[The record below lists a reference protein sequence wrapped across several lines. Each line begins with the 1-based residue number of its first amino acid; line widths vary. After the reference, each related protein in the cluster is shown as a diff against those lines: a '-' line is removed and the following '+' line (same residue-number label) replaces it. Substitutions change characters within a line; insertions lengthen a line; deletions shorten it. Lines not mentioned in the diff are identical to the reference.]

1 MTRDPEMSRICEWI
15 DIKRREEGEM
25 NEYLKLQKTLES
37 LDDQSNLLDENII
50 KLEEFINLMNHSNN
64 DPQLDAI
71 EVMNIKMME
80 YQKIVDSITL
90 KVDMNELLKLEADI
104 NSLKTVINEK
114 ENLLEAYNGLKPNL
128 HDAKIQVEQVAVI
141 YNNLIEKKQNLMQN
155 LVSKR

>member
-1 MTRDPEMSRICEWI
+1 MSRICEWI